1 MALLDQRVIDN
12 WAIALSNIALEQNQA
27 KAYVE
32 QASVL
37 VEILKDQDKFVAM
50 LSAKNIS
57 DESGEMKAKIVDETF
72 ASFSFVPE
80 ILNMMKMLSQLG
92 EFVYARDIFKKTRKI
107 LTQAA
112 GLAYGVAWSTQS
124 LDAKTLTA
132 LEKKIGTILNHKVKL
147 VNKLD
152 LDLIGGVQV
161 VIENRIFDGS
171 IKGKLDKIRYEIMEN
186 TKNSEGVE

>member
-12 WAIALSNIALEQNQA
+12 WAMALSNIALKQDRA

-32 QASVL
+32 QANVL
-37 VEILKDQDKFVAM
+37 VEILKSQDEFVRL
-50 LSAKNIS
+50 LSAKNRS
-57 DESGEMKAKIVDETF
+57 DESSRIKAKMVDETF
-72 ASFSFVPE
+72 ASFGFAPE

-107 LTQAA
+107 LTLSA
-112 GLAYGVAWSTQS
+112 GLAYGVAWSTQA
-124 LDAKTLTA
+124 LDPKTLTT
-132 LEKKIGTILNHKVKL
+132 LENKISTILNHKVRL

-152 LDLIGGVQV
+152 SSLIGGVQV
-161 VIENRIFDGS
+161 VIEDRIFDGS

>member
-1 MALLDQRVIDN
+1 
-12 WAIALSNIALEQNQA
+12 
-27 KAYVE
+27 
-32 QASVL
+32 
-37 VEILKDQDKFVAM
+37 M

-112 GLAYGVAWSTQS
+112 GLAYGVA
-124 LDAKTLTA
+124 
-132 LEKKIGTILNHKVKL
+132 
-147 VNKLD
+147 
-152 LDLIGGVQV
+152 
-161 VIENRIFDGS
+161 
-171 IKGKLDKIRYEIMEN
+171 
-186 TKNSEGVE
+186 